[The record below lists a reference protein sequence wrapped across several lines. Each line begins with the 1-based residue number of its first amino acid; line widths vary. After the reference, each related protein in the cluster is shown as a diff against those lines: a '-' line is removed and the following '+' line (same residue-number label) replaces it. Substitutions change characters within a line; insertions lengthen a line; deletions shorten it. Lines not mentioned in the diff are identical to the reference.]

1 MKIMDMYQKRKMR
14 KNKKMNEDTKS
25 LPSTSINWFPGH
37 MAKTRRQITE
47 DLKLVDVI
55 VEILD
60 ARIPIS
66 SQNPEIQEIIKNKKK
81 IIILNKSDLSDEKDN
96 KKWINYFTKKG
107 SRVVLANSNTGKGVD
122 EVIRQIQKAMQNE
135 IDEYKEK
142 GRIGRKIRVMVV
154 GIPNVGKSSFINRI
168 AKKNSAGV
176 ANRPGV
182 TKQKQWIRI
191 NENIE
196 LMDTPGVLW
205 PKFESEEVALNLAF
219 TGTIKDDIL
228 EITEIAYQLT
238 KFLLKEYKS
247 NLLERYSLDENEVNE
262 ILQQE
267 QAENQ
272 NIYEVMQ
279 LIGRKRGAII
289 SGGNVDDEKTSRIIL
304 DDFRTGKLGKISLEK
319 INL

>member
-1 MKIMDMYQKRKMR
+1 MDMHSKKEMR